1 MQKLSVKKN
10 YLYNVAYQ
18 ILTLLVPFITTPYV
32 SRVLGA
38 DGVGAYSYSYTIS
51 SYFALFGVLGTN
63 VYGQQ
68 IVAQHQD
75 DENKRSEDF
84 WEINIIR
91 LLCTFL
97 CLVIY
102 LVFTFNARENRNL
115 LLILSV
121 TILANVFDISWFF
134 QGMENFRIVVVR
146 NAIVKLITTIGIF
159 VLIKEKDDLALY
171 VACLAFSTLA
181 GNISFWFYIKGNIQ
195 RPVINCYNLK
205 KHFCQTVVY
214 FIPQVAYHIYGA
226 VDKLMIGVITK
237 SSFENGYYEQA
248 HKIINMLI
256 TIIASLNIVMRSRI
270 SYLIGQN
277 NTSEIKK
284 SISFSYK
291 FFCLIS
297 FPLMLGL
304 LFCAEEFVPVFF
316 GEGYDEV
323 KVILKLFIPIIFA
336 TGLNNLLGIQYLTPI
351 GKQGRC
357 NIVLIIAA
365 IVNIIMNVVLIPRY
379 KSIGATIAS
388 VTAETIVA
396 AVYVVMSKE
405 ILSYKELL
413 NGIVKYGVSSVVMGL
428 AVYSVGFWH
437 IKSMTMTLAC
447 KILVGFIT
455 YTIILLFL
463 KDELAWTG
471 ISQCKMKVK
480 GK

>member
-1 MQKLSVKKN
+1 M
-10 YLYNVAYQ
+10 
-18 ILTLLVPFITTPYV
+18 
-32 SRVLGA
+32 
-38 DGVGAYSYSYTIS
+38 
-51 SYFALFGVLGTN
+51 
-63 VYGQQ
+63 
-68 IVAQHQD
+68 
-75 DENKRSEDF
+75 
-84 WEINIIR
+84 
-91 LLCTFL
+91 
-97 CLVIY
+97 
-102 LVFTFNARENRNL
+102 
-115 LLILSV
+115 
-121 TILANVFDISWFF
+121 
-134 QGMENFRIVVVR
+134 
-146 NAIVKLITTIGIF
+146 
-159 VLIKEKDDLALY
+159 
-171 VACLAFSTLA
+171 
-181 GNISFWFYIKGNIQ
+181 
-195 RPVINCYNLK
+195 
-205 KHFCQTVVY
+205 
-214 FIPQVAYHIYGA
+214 
-226 VDKLMIGVITK
+226 
-237 SSFENGYYEQA
+237 
-248 HKIINMLI
+248 
-256 TIIASLNIVMRSRI
+256 
-270 SYLIGQN
+270 
-277 NTSEIKK
+277 
-284 SISFSYK
+284 
-291 FFCLIS
+291 
-297 FPLMLGL
+297 
-304 LFCAEEFVPVFF
+304 
-316 GEGYDEV
+316 
-323 KVILKLFIPIIFA
+323 ILKLFIPIIFA